1 MTEPLVW
8 VPRGMESLVEEGLDG
23 LEVAMTP
30 EEPVDSPRLN
40 DVEVAVLGW
49 QSKLVALFSEMAGLK
64 VVQTTS
70 AGVDAVLPSIPPKV
84 ALCSARGSYGI
95 VAEWVVGAILADV
108 KDFATFRDEQRAGRW
123 RVREVRRLAGATVL
137 FVGYGSIAEGVEARL
152 APFGTEFLRIART
165 ARSGVETL
173 DALSRLLPE
182 ADVVVL
188 LVPLTPDTDG
198 LVDATFL
205 SQIKDGALL
214 VNAARGRVVD
224 TAALIAAL
232 ERGRLRAV
240 LDVTDPEPLPENHPL
255 FSAPNVF
262 ITPHIAGGALAREEV
277 LPFIRAQLERY
288 ARGEPLANV
297 VTDGY

>member
-40 DVEVAVLGW
+40 DVELAVLGW